1 MRVGTLFSGIG
12 GFEYAAKL
20 MDWQI
25 AFTCEN
31 NPFCQTVLK
40 YYYSEAEHYGDI
52 KETDFTKWAG
62 AVDIVVGGFPCQPYS
77 LAGNRLGKEDPRHLW
92 PEMLRAVKQIK
103 PRWIVGENVYGLLNW
118 NGGLVFDEIQSD
130 LENEGYKVLAV
141 ILPAV
146 SVNAP
151 HLRNRIW
158 FVAYSESGGRR
169 GLRNAQKKARTFK
182 SYIAPAGKYRVQ
194 DAKQF
199 ATNTGLL
206 RSTKRQ
212 IKTMGIKQLCTKLS
226 FTNTESNRRFR
237 NWQKIKIKK
246 RLQTRSKFAGQLS
259 GRFKGLRLSKTIT
272 NPNGYGQQWWRHR
285 KSASSQATIK
295 RQKDK
300 RQWFRANLK
309 RTGKLAIATN
319 TSNSKLQRSILN
331 RSTGETRPIKTQSG
345 QFSGS
350 VCTNWQNFPTQS
362 PICGRN
368 DGLPTKLHGITFS
381 KWRNES
387 LKAYGNAVVPQIVL
401 NIYKSIEKYE
411 SL

>member
-12 GFEYAAKL
+12 GFEYAAKQ

-52 KETDFTKWAG
+52 KKTDFTKWAS
-62 AVDIVVGGFPCQPYS
+62 AVEIVVGGFPCQPYS

-118 NGGLVFDEIQSD
+118 NSGLVFHEIQSD

-146 SVNAP
+146 AVNAP

-158 FVAYSESGGRR
+158 FVAYSESGWRR
-169 GLRNAQKKARTFK
+169 GLRNTQKKTRTFE
-182 SYIAPAGKYRVQ
+182 SYIAPAGEYRVQ
-194 DAKQF
+194 DAKEF
-199 ATNTGLL
+199 ITNTN
-206 RSTKRQ
+206 SH
-212 IKTMGIKQLCTKLS
+212 
-226 FTNTESNRRFR
+226 
-237 NWQKIKIKK
+237 
-246 RLQTRSKFAGQLS
+246 
-259 GRFKGLRLSKTIT
+259 
-272 NPNGYGQQWWRHR
+272 GQQWWRHR
-285 KSASSQATIK
+285 ESASSQATIK

-300 RQWFRANLK
+300 RQWFRANIK
-309 RTGKLAIATN
+309 RTGKFAIATN

-331 RSTGETRPIKTQSG
+331 RSTGETRQIKTQSR
-345 QFSGS
+345 QFSRS

-401 NIYKSIEKYE
+401 NIYKAIEKYE

>member
-20 MDWQI
+20 MNWQI

-52 KETDFTKWAG
+52 KETDFTKWAS

-146 SVNAP
+146 AVNAP

-212 IKTMGIKQLCTKLS
+212 IKTMGIKQLCTKLT

-237 NWQKIKIKK
+237 NWQKIKIEK

-272 NPNGYGQQWWRHR
+272 NTNGLRLWNEINRNR
-285 KSASSQATIK
+285 KS
-295 RQKDK
+295 RFFDK
-300 RQWFRANLK
+300 KSEVN
-309 RTGKLAIATN
+309 
-319 TSNSKLQRSILN
+319 
-331 RSTGETRPIKTQSG
+331 
-345 QFSGS
+345 
-350 VCTNWQNFPTQS
+350 NWQNFPTQS

-387 LKAYGNAVVPQIVL
+387 LKAYGNAVVPQIVF
-401 NIYKSIEKYE
+401 NIYKAIEKYK